1 MTEAEALAS
10 LSTLAHATR
19 LRMLKALVAAA
30 PGGLTAGTLAKSVD
44 ATPSRA
50 SFHLSKMAEAG
61 LVTHDRAAREV
72 TYRIE
77 FQAIGAVIRYLLE
90 DCCANHPTVQAC
102 CVAAAPKS

>member
-19 LRMLKALVAAA
+19 LRMLKALVVAA
-30 PGGLTAGTLAKSVD
+30 PEGLTAGTLAHAVD

-61 LVTHDRAAREV
+61 LVTFDRAAREV

-77 FQAIGAVIRYLLE
+77 FQAIGAVIRYLLQ
-90 DCCANHPTVQAC
+90 DCCANHPTVRAC
-102 CVAAAPKS
+102 CAIAPKD